1 VGLDYVRQ
9 AFAES
14 PIPCFA
20 IGGITA
26 AEIPA
31 VRQAGAWRVAVV
43 RAISAAPDP
52 AAASLELL
60 AALGTE
66 H

>member
-1 VGLDYVRQ
+1 VGLEYVRQ
-9 AFAES
+9 ACAES

-26 AEIPA
+26 EEIPA
-31 VRQAGAWRVAVV
+31 VRQAGASRVAVV
-43 RAISAAPDP
+43 RAISAAADP
-52 AAASLELL
+52 AAASRRLL
-60 AALGTE
+60 AALGRV